1 MEEDDIILSYRGI
14 LTLNVLNALLEIL
27 EAKIK
32 QLDVGVNKERRTV
45 RILVEC
51 FQNLYHHLDAA
62 TITKEDGEN
71 VLIVVKKFKNG
82 FIIRTG
88 NLILVEDVPNLR
100 RRLAMVNALDT
111 DELRE
116 LYRIKL
122 KNDGRT
128 VNGTAGLGLID
139 IARKS
144 KNKLDYEI
152 SEVDSNY
159 SFFCL
164 NVEVE

>member
-128 VNGTAGLGLID
+128 VLGTAGLGLID